1 MLLLRAVV
9 APARDALE
17 DPLPGRGQADE
28 RAAGIALTCI
38 LAALRISSAEHVP
51 GDLVIVPVFLI
62 ALVGVDHWHVYLVQ
76 HRLVTR
82 TCAMN
87 TRYILLLGYYY
98 HYDFTPTSTKSVGS
112 KLYQTQAAT
121 TPNRPRSIKQIQDH
135 ILFSHRPVL

>member
-51 GDLVIVPVFLI
+51 GDLVIVPVFII

-87 TRYILLLGYYY
+87 TRYITRILLSLRFYAHQHKVCGEQTVPNASS
-98 HYDFTPTSTKSVGS
+98 DDAKS
-112 KLYQTQAAT
+112 A
-121 TPNRPRSIKQIQDH
+121 
-135 ILFSHRPVL
+135 